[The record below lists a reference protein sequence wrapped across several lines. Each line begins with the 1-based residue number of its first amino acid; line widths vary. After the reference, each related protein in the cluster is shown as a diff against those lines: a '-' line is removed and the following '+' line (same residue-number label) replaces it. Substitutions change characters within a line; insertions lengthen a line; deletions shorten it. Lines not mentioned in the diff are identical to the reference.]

1 MHHDKHES
9 KKSSGGHKSFGKSG
23 GGSEGMSSKLLH
35 SPMSKKMTP
44 KGGGKQLSGKT
55 KGY

>member
-1 MHHDKHES
+1 MAHS
-9 KKSSGGHKSFGKSG
+9 KRGAATGGGKFGKNHG
-23 GGSEGMSSKLLH
+23 GADGITTKLLH

-44 KGGGKQLSGKT
+44 KGGGKALSGKT